1 MLYFV
6 RIILFRLQSFRIF
19 QSENLSQE
27 NKLREELASYADKY
41 KHFQARSSEISAN
54 GDNDY

>member
-1 MLYFV
+1 MSRHLPSA
-6 RIILFRLQSFRIF
+6 RSLNFRLV
-19 QSENLSQE
+19 SQE

-54 GDNDY
+54 GDDDY